1 MTPLPAASLTACLAW
16 SSRPL
21 YSKLRRG
28 GRKRGGGGGEVWGST
43 RPTCPTGGRGRGPCG
58 ALWGLASCGLCVDED
73 GRETE
78 ARVYDG
84 GSRVCL
90 CIDRRVV

>member
-28 GRKRGGGGGEVWGST
+28 GRKRGGAVM
-43 RPTCPTGGRGRGPCG
+43 CGGRRDPPVRQEDVAAVHAVHYGGWHRVD
-58 ALWGLASCGLCVDED
+58 CV
-73 GRETE
+73 
-78 ARVYDG
+78 
-84 GSRVCL
+84 
-90 CIDRRVV
+90 